1 MDLSNPASLT
11 RLSEIA
17 GSLTNDIEFEGGQ
30 REEIYKI
37 LAQNAE
43 KNVLEMLKNP
53 STSEILTTNGGA
65 DRNPYDLRL
74 PKPVEGS
81 VKNIPIPR
89 NAG

>member
-37 LAQNAE
+37 LTQNAE
-43 KNVLEMLKNP
+43 NSVLEKLKNP

-74 PKPVEGS
+74 PKPVEAS